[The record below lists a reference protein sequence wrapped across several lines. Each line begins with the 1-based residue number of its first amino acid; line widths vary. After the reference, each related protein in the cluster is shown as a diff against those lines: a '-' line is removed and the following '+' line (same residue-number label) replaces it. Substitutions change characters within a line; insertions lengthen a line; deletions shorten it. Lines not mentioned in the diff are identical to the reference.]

1 MSGKPVKLSDFGL
14 SEEFG
19 YMQISDPVRHLGPEN
34 AAWDEMAANLPKYLM
49 CEDFRSRVKKLPD
62 FKVSA
67 LKSEGEIRRAFLAI
81 SYIGMAYQWSSNEAA
96 HSIPAVLA
104 KPWYEVGKLV
114 GRPPIL
120 SYTSYSIDNWYRV
133 SHNGKFSRWK
143 PASFTVAETSSTN
156 F

>member
-34 AAWDEMAANLPKYLM
+34 AAWDEMAANLSKYLM

-81 SYIGMAYQWSSNEAA
+81 DRKSTRLNSS
-96 HSIPAVLA
+96 H
-104 KPWYEVGKLV
+104 
-114 GRPPIL
+114 
-120 SYTSYSIDNWYRV
+120 V
-133 SHNGKFSRWK
+133 SESRM
-143 PASFTVAETSSTN
+143 PSSA
-156 F
+156 